1 MFVTFIEMSDLTKD
15 LFLFSFFSLNFLL
28 EELDFDDVFAGLFFD
43 LFVSL
48 NFKFDPFDFTLLNQ
62 AWKVVF
68 RVTAFDLKDR
78 WADTVSEN

>member
-1 MFVTFIEMSDLTKD
+1 LFVTFIEMSDLTKD
-15 LFLFSFFSLNFLL
+15 LFLFSFFSLKFLL

-62 AWKVVF
+62 A
-68 RVTAFDLKDR
+68 
-78 WADTVSEN
+78 